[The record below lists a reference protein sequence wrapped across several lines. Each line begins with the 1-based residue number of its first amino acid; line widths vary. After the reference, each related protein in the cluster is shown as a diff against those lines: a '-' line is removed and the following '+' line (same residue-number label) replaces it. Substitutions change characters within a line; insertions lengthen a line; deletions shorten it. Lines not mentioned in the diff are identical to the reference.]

1 MNKRQ
6 YKISEVSERLSLSQD
21 TLRYYEKIGLLNPIA
36 RSSAGIRQYSEQ
48 DISQLRFI
56 QRAQKMNFTLA
67 EIAELLKMRRAP
79 QHAREDVRQL
89 TSAKLREVE
98 TRLEELSL
106 LKNELQLLL
115 NLCRESDGGCP
126 IIENIDTTATG

>member
-67 EIAELLKMRRAP
+67 EIAKLLKMRRAP
-79 QHAREDVRQL
+79 QYAREDVRQL

-126 IIENIDTTATG
+126 IIENIDTMVTG